1 MQPRLTRS
9 RTDRMVAGVCG
20 GLAEYFAIDPVIVR
34 LIFVLVSLTSGIG
47 VLLYPILWI
56 VMPKGS
62 GPDSNQQLFPSDPE
76 EWRQRVHSV
85 GEEAV
90 AFGQG
95 VERDVREAF
104 GSRGQTPSSGSS
116 TTSTSYA
123 PPPASGSYNFDPY
136 TGELIQPQPVAP
148 PPRRK
153 GSQWA
158 GIALMIL
165 GVMFVAPYL
174 GISTDILFPI
184 LMIIA
189 GIVMLV
195 RR

>member
-1 MQPRLTRS
+1 MI
-9 RTDRMVAGVCG
+9 AGVCG
-20 GLAEYFAIDPVIVR
+20 GLAEYFSIDPVIIR
-34 LIFVLVSLTSGIG
+34 LIFVLVSLTSGVG

-62 GPDSNQQLFPSDPE
+62 EPEQNQQLFPNDPE
-76 EWRQRVHSV
+76 EWRQRVQSV
-85 GEEAV
+85 SEEAV

-104 GSRGQTPSSGSS
+104 GSRGQTPNSSRS
-116 TTSTSYA
+116 TTYA
-123 PPPASGSYNFDPY
+123 PPPTSGSYNFDPY
-136 TGELIQPQPVAP
+136 TGEPIQPQPIAP

-165 GVMFVAPYL
+165 GVLFVAPTL
-174 GISTDILFPI
+174 GISTDILVPI

-189 GIVMLV
+189 GIVMLI

>member
-1 MQPRLTRS
+1 MQPHLTRS

-20 GLAEYFAIDPVIVR
+20 GLAEYFSIDPVIVR

-62 GPDSNQQLFPSDPE
+62 GPDAHQQLFPSDPE

-104 GSRGQTPSSGSS
+104 GSRGQTPGAPPP
-116 TTSTSYA
+116 TTTYA
-123 PPPASGSYNFDPY
+123 PPPANSSYNFDPY
-136 TGELIQPQPVAP
+136 TGQPIQPQPMIP

-165 GVMFVAPYL
+165 GVLFVAPTL
-174 GISTDILFPI
+174 GLSTDILFPI

-189 GIVMLV
+189 GVVMLL
-195 RR
+195 RK